1 MEGHPSF
8 IVGVEVSDNQVQNGK
23 LPISFVGNFTV
34 IGLTDS
40 DVELFKLVSSPSRS
54 GSQDLHYFFHESLRF
69 SYKVGNVEA
78 MEFEAHEF

>member
-8 IVGVEVSDNQVQNGK
+8 IVGVKVSDNQVQNGK
-23 LPISFVGNFTV
+23 LPKFFVGNFTV

-40 DVELFKLVSSPSRS
+40 DVELFKLVISPSRS
-54 GSQDLHYFFHESLRF
+54 GSQDLHYFSHESSRF
-69 SYKVGNVEA
+69 RYKVRNVEA